1 MNTAHDAFIAARDFL
16 LAHRTDYDT
25 AIRHFRWP
33 ALTQFNWALDYFDV
47 MAADNDE
54 PALWIV
60 GDDASECKRSFREM
74 SERSSQVANHL
85 RALGLHAPEVHFKD
99 IANGLLVLDDF
110 GDDTYTRLFE
120 KGSDPKHLYELAVD
134 VLVHL
139 HKHPQGGAID
149 LPKYGD
155 DQLAFSEGLTV
166 ERKK

>member
-85 RALGLHAPEVHFKD
+85 RALGVQRGDRILLMLGNEVALWETMLAAMKMADPTIMPMVISETSQVPNARISVGPEFRRS
-99 IANGLLVLDDF
+99 A
-110 GDDTYTRLFE
+110 
-120 KGSDPKHLYELAVD
+120 AA
-134 VLVHL
+134 
-139 HKHPQGGAID
+139 GATTSST
-149 LPKYGD
+149 GC
-155 DQLAFSEGLTV
+155 EGCEV
-166 ERKK
+166 IPCQRR